1 MMDRAKEIAEA
12 LKEKAERYTYLDDL
26 LDKAND
32 VEAFWDEL
40 KSEFGDKCGWV
51 SEEASKMVR
60 EIESEMARIEEA
72 LE

>member
-12 LKEKAERYTYLDDL
+12 LKEKAERHTYLDDL

-40 KSEFGDKCGWV
+40 KGEFGDKCGWV